1 MTAEVRAGRRTI
13 PIISSDRV
21 LIPGDGAAGDLT
33 KLGLAEHY
41 AAVGDVMVPHI
52 RGRPLALQGFPHGI
66 GEGGF
71 YMKETPRHFPD
82 WIARARVPKREG
94 GTVNHVVADDVATL
108 VYLAG
113 QNVITPHTWTS
124 RADRLERPDRLIFD
138 LDPSTD
144 DFGLVKDTARALGDL
159 LRELGLAPHAMTTG
173 SRGLHVTVPLRR
185 TADYPAVQAFARAVA
200 ATLAAG
206 DPDRL
211 TTEFHVEKRGDR
223 LYLDINRTRYGQH
236 AVAPYA
242 VRPVPGAP
250 VATPLRWEELDDPA
264 LGPRSWNVETIGA
277 RLSDGGDPWAGI
289 QAAAKAVGP
298 AAAALER
305 LTG

>member
-1 MTAEVRAGRRTI
+1 MTAQVRAGRRTI
-13 PIISSDRV
+13 PISSSDRV

-41 AAVGDVMVPHI
+41 AAVGDAMVPHV
-52 RGRPLALQGFPHGI
+52 RDRPLALQGFPHGI

-71 YMKETPRHFPD
+71 YMKQAPRHFPD
-82 WIARARVPKREG
+82 WIARVRVPKREG
-94 GTVNHVVADDVATL
+94 GSVDHVLANDVATL

-124 RADRLERPDRLIFD
+124 RADRLERPDRLTFD

-144 DFGLVKDTARALGDL
+144 DFALVKDTARALGDL
-159 LRELGLAPHAMTTG
+159 LRDLGLAPHAMTTG

-200 ATLAAG
+200 ATLAARH
-206 DPDRL
+206 PDRL
-211 TTEFHVEKRGDR
+211 TTEFHVVKRGDR

-242 VRPVPGAP
+242 VRPIPGSP
-250 VATPLRWEELDDPA
+250 VATPLRWAELDDPG
-264 LGPRSWNVETIGA
+264 LGPRSWNVETIPA
-277 RLSDGGDPWAGI
+277 RLRDGGDPWAGI
-289 QAAAKAVGP
+289 AAAAKAVGP
-298 AAAALER
+298 AAAALGR

>member
-1 MTAEVRAGRRTI
+1 MTAQVRAGRRTV
-13 PIISSDRV
+13 PISSSDRI
-21 LIPGDGAAGDLT
+21 LIPGDGTAGDLT

-41 AAVGDVMVPHI
+41 AAVGDAMVPHL
-52 RGRPLALQGFPHGI
+52 RDRPLALQGFPHGI

-71 YMKETPRHFPD
+71 YLKEAPRHYPD

-94 GTVNHVVADDVATL
+94 GSVNHVLANDVATL

-159 LRELGLAPHAMTTG
+159 LRDLGLAPHAMTTG

-185 TADYPAVQAFARAVA
+185 TAEYPAVQAFARAVA
-200 ATLAAG
+200 ATLAAEH
-206 DPDRL
+206 PDRL
-211 TTEFHVEKRGDR
+211 TTEFHVDKRGDR
-223 LYLDINRTRYGQH
+223 LYLDVNRTRYGQH

-242 VRPVPGAP
+242 VRPILGSP
-250 VATPLRWEELDDPA
+250 VATPLRWEELGDPD
-264 LGPRSWNVETIGA
+264 LGPRSWNVWTIGT
-277 RLSDGGDPWAGI
+277 RLGDGGDPWSGI
-289 QAAAKAVGP
+289 AARAKAVGP
-298 AAAALER
+298 AAAALTR